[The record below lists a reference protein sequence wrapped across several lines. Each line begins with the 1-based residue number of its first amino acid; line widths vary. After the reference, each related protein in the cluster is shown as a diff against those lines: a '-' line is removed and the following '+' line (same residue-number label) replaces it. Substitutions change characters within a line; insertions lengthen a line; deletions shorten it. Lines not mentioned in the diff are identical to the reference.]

1 MPVLINL
8 QSDGHHLAPR
18 IDETRALLGN
28 DAEPANCLNIGLI
41 NNMPDS
47 ALVSSE
53 RQLFELLT
61 SAAGKLLVR
70 LNLYTMETTA
80 RTAWGRDYVRR
91 FYLPTSDLRNSRL
104 DGLIVTGAEPKAVN
118 LEDEQYWP
126 SFVQVID
133 WAKENTL
140 SSVYSCL
147 AVHGA
152 VLHLDG
158 IERHELSRKC
168 LGVYTQTKVTDHP
181 LMLNVPATFEVPH
194 SRWNEVHESAL
205 AGGGYTIL
213 SRSDQTGADCFVKQH
228 RKSLF
233 VYFQGHPE
241 YEAQSLLGEYR
252 RDVGRFLRQETETYP
267 ATPAGYFSKDAEERL
282 ITFERYAIS
291 DRRPEL
297 LANFPVDQLAKVL
310 RNTWHSA
317 ATRVYRNWML
327 YMSSKNTRPPQ
338 SRSRKTL
345 SRMNH
350 V

>member
-18 IDETRALLGN
+18 IDEARALLGS

-61 SAAGKLLVR
+61 SAAGKLVVR

-80 RTAWGRDYVRR
+80 RTDWGRDYVRR
-91 FYLPTSDLRNSRL
+91 FYLPASDLWNTRL

-118 LEDEQYWP
+118 LVDELYWP
-126 SFVQVID
+126 SLVQLID
-133 WAKENTL
+133 WAKENTV

-152 VLHLDG
+152 VLHLDK
-158 IERHELSRKC
+158 IERHELARKC
-168 LGVYTQTKVTDHP
+168 LGVFAQTRVADHP
-181 LMLNVPATFEVPH
+181 LMLNVPATFAVPH
-194 SRWNEVHESAL
+194 SRWNEVYEGAL
-205 AGGGYTIL
+205 AASGYTIL

-228 RKSLF
+228 GRSLF

-252 RDVGRFLRQETETYP
+252 RDIGRFLRQESETYP
-267 ATPAGYFSKDAEERL
+267 TKPTGYFSGPAEETL
-282 ITFERYAIS
+282 MTFEREAIL
-291 DRRPEL
+291 DRRPER
-297 LANFPVDQLAKVL
+297 LANFPVDQLAKGL
-310 RNTWHSA
+310 RNVWHPA
-317 ATRVYRNWML
+317 ATQMYRNWMV
-327 YMSSKNTRPPQ
+327 YMSSNSPDRL
-338 SRSRKTL
+338 RGGRERHL
-345 SRMNH
+345 
-350 V
+350 VG